1 MARSMRHVIQRSG
14 PAEEARPLPARDVA
28 PSAGVSQRL
37 AVVQYV
43 KRTVDGFFEDDCT
56 TLGAAL
62 AYYTVFS
69 LAPLLLVVV
78 SIAGLLLGRENIQ
91 HEIQNQIQALIGSSS
106 GQQIQVM
113 LQHAAQNR
121 TGGLVGTIVGLV
133 ILLFGATGTFASLQ
147 DALNRVWHVKPDPA
161 AGGIK
166 AFLQKRLLSFGLILG
181 VAFLLL
187 ASLVISAV
195 LSALGGWI
203 NANLPAAFSEGLLHA
218 ITFGVSL
225 AVITILF
232 ATIFKVL
239 PDAKIH
245 WREVWVGALVTSI
258 LFTIGKTLIGLYL
271 GKSATASEY
280 GAAGSFVVIVI
291 WLYYA
296 SLILLLGAEF
306 TRIWATAH
314 GRDVEPEPGAVKSE
328 SATS

>member
-1 MARSMRHVIQRSG
+1 V
-14 PAEEARPLPARDVA
+14 PAPEVA
-28 PSAGVSQRL
+28 PRGVSHRL
-37 AVVQYV
+37 GVVQYV

-56 TLGAAL
+56 TMGAAL

-69 LAPLLLVVV
+69 LTPLLLVVISV
-78 SIAGLLLGRENIQ
+78 AGLLLGRESIQ
-91 HEIQNQIQALIGSSS
+91 HEIQNQVQALIGSSS
-106 GQQIQVM
+106 GEEIRVM

-121 TGGLVGTIVGLV
+121 TGGLVGTIVGLI
-133 ILLFGATGTFASLQ
+133 ILIFGATGTFASLQ

-166 AFLQKRLLSFGLILG
+166 AFIHKRLLSFGLILG

-195 LSALGGWI
+195 LSAVGGWI
-203 NANLPAAFSEGLLHA
+203 SANLPGALSAGLLHA
-218 ITFGVSL
+218 IAFAVSL

-296 SLILLLGAEF
+296 SLILLFGAEF

-328 SATS
+328 